1 MTSVFWH
8 FGQQATWSKL
18 PPVCIDLPGSGAH
31 IWFFA
36 EALHFAYEDLVS
48 AAELERAADML
59 PRARAREFLS
69 YRACLRNLLTHCYI
83 RTLPAREIRI
93 EIAEGG
99 KPWLPETPS
108 LRFNLSHSDGAL
120 AIAVSRYEVGIDIE
134 KIRLIPDWRDL
145 AENVLTPTDAAT
157 IASHAKAERS
167 TAFLRCFTAREAYL
181 KAIGTGLATARLQPD
196 GADQQL
202 LPLPPLPGFVGH
214 ACVLTTG

>member
-8 FGQQATWSKL
+8 FGQQATWSKP

-59 PRARAREFLS
+59 PRAR
-69 YRACLRNLLTHCYI
+69 
-83 RTLPAREIRI
+83 
-93 EIAEGG
+93 
-99 KPWLPETPS
+99 
-108 LRFNLSHSDGAL
+108 
-120 AIAVSRYEVGIDIE
+120 AVSRYEVGIDIE